1 MRLHRLSV
9 YLVLLAAVFAWAG
22 CARATPQPTPS
33 PAPSPIPATPTPTLL
48 PREHTPQPD
57 RGIVQGTLS
66 MQGQPAAGQVLY
78 LAEVI
83 RQEGEGMGV
92 AALDA
97 ATAPRA
103 ESDASGYFVFL
114 GVSPARYALGI
125 LSPIGPVL
133 IRQANGQEILLQAE
147 GGQIRDLGEIQI
159 TPFVQ

>member
-9 YLVLLAAVFAWAG
+9 CLVLLAAALAWAS

-33 PAPSPIPATPTPTLL
+33 PLPSPIPSTPTPTLL
-48 PREHTPQPD
+48 PREYTPQPD

-66 MQGQPAAGQVLY
+66 LLGKPAAGQVLY

-83 RQEGEGMGV
+83 RQEGEAMGV

-125 LSPIGPVL
+125 LGPGGPLLV
-133 IRQANGQEILLQAE
+133 RQATGQEVLLQVEA
-147 GGQIRDLGEIQI
+147 GQINDLGEIQI
-159 TPFVQ
+159 TPFLP